1 MTAASS
7 RRPMIVWG
15 IVAGALLVVAA
26 LVIFLVTQREPAS
39 AGAEQTPTPAVSTP
53 ATPATPASP
62 AAPTPAEV
70 APRAA
75 EVVLAATGFTI
86 VADDGSSML
95 EFLWRDDVEPVV
107 AALTEAFGAEPALSV
122 YPGDTTHFPDY
133 TTYDWGGFA
142 LYDMIVSE
150 DGKPRDEYITP
161 SWATISANERNGVTL
176 VPEFGLAIGETADAV
191 RASGPDDEWP
201 MPGDRGELR
210 FVFDIE
216 RTDVL
221 TPDGPVQES
230 SYSVFVDTGIDST
243 VTEITYRP
251 FSRL

>member
-53 ATPATPASP
+53 ATPASP

-86 VADDGSSML
+86 VADDGSSVL
-95 EFLWRDDVEPVV
+95 EFVWRDEVEPVV
-107 AALTEAFGAEPALSV
+107 AALTEAFGAEPALAV
-122 YPGDTTHFPDY
+122 RRGDTTHFPDY
-133 TTYDWGGFA
+133 TIYDWGGFR
-142 LYDMIVSE
+142 LYDMIVTE
-150 DGKPRDEYITP
+150 DGKSRDEYPTP
-161 SWATISANERNGVTL
+161 TFASIHANELNGVTV

-191 RASGPDDEWP
+191 RASGPDDESP
-201 MPGDRGELR
+201 LLDGVLR
-210 FVFDIE
+210 FSFEID
-216 RTDVL
+216 RTHILSEGDA
-221 TPDGPVQES
+221 VQEL
-230 SYSVFVDTGIDST
+230 SYSVFVDTAADST
-243 VTEITYRP
+243 VAEIAYAP